1 MMVNSM
7 DNTIRVG
14 FLGAG
19 GFAQAHAYALDAL
32 KYYYADAPHL
42 EKIVVASPTPAHR
55 EAFAQRFGF
64 KTALPPEAIWERN
77 DLDALFILGPNE
89 THTPQLVRAIAQPNL
104 SLIYVEKP
112 VSISD
117 KELNTLEMV
126 SASGHAKFIMVGFE
140 FLQKAP
146 LRKALAHWRTG
157 VFGELIHFRAEY
169 LHSGYLDPEYR
180 QKKQHRFAP
189 IPVDGAMVDLG
200 THVLSLLTAFLGND
214 LRVKSALSSGRF
226 IDVPPEADLCTT
238 VLLEETTSGA
248 AGTLV
253 ASRVSAGVGEQLTLE
268 LRGSRG
274 ALLFD
279 SARPD
284 CYESYLPDEGWQ
296 RHEVNS
302 DYLPA
307 SKFSSD
313 YVPAGWLRALV
324 HSHYLFFGGE
334 PGISFIPDLA
344 HGIRVQRLVNQIAE
358 VLRDD

>member
-1 MMVNSM
+1 MSES
-7 DNTIRVG
+7 IRIG
-14 FLGAG
+14 FLGTG
-19 GFAQAHAYALDAL
+19 NFAQAHAYAMDAL
-32 KYYYADAPHL
+32 KYYYTDAPQI
-42 EKIVVASPTPAHR
+42 EKVVAASPTPAHR

-64 KTALPPEAIWERN
+64 ESALPPEAIWERN
-77 DLDALFILGPNE
+77 DLDALFILGPNGI
-89 THTPQLVRAIAQPNL
+89 HTPQLLRAITQDNL
-104 SLIYVEKP
+104 RRIYVEKP
-112 VSISD
+112 ISISN
-117 KELNTLEMV
+117 KELNALEKV
-126 SASGHAKFIMVGFE
+126 NASGHGKFIMVGFE

-146 LRKALAHWRTG
+146 LRKALAHWQTG

-169 LHSGYLDPEYR
+169 LHSSYLDPQYR
-180 QKKQHRFAP
+180 LKKQNRFSP

-200 THVLSLLTAFLGND
+200 THVLSLLTAFLGNN
-214 LRVKSALSSGRF
+214 LQAKSALASGRF
-226 IDVPPEADLCTT
+226 KDVPPETDLCAT

-253 ASRVSAGVGEQLTLE
+253 ASRVSAGTGDQLTLE

-279 SARPD
+279 TARPD
-284 CYESYLPDEGWQ
+284 CYESYLPDAGWQ

-307 SKFSSD
+307 SKFSSA

-324 HSHYLFFGGE
+324 HNHYLFFGGE

-344 HGIRVQRLVNQIAE
+344 HGIRVQHLIQDITVALQSS
-358 VLRDD
+358 

>member
-1 MMVNSM
+1 MGNK
-7 DNTIRVG
+7 IRVG

-19 GFAQAHAYALDAL
+19 GFAQAHAYALDTL
-32 KYYYADAPHL
+32 KYYYADAPQI
-42 EKIVVASPTPAHR
+42 EKVVVASPNPGHR

-64 KTALPPEAIWERN
+64 ETSLAPEAIWERN
-77 DLDALFILGPNE
+77 DLDALFILGPNQ
-89 THTPQLVRAIAQPNL
+89 THTPQLLRAIDQSNL
-104 SLIYVEKP
+104 KRIYVEKP
-112 VSISD
+112 VSISA
-117 KELNTLEMV
+117 KELSSLEMGI
-126 SASGHAKFIMVGFE
+126 SSEHDKFIMVGFE

-146 LRKALAHWRTG
+146 LRKALNHWHTG

-180 QKKQHRFAP
+180 LKKQHRFAP
-189 IPVDGAMVDLG
+189 MPIDGAMVDLG
-200 THVLSLLTAFLGND
+200 THVLSLLTAFLGNN
-214 LRVKSALSSGRF
+214 LQVKSALSSGHF
-226 IDVPPEADLCTT
+226 KDVPPETDLCTT
-238 VLLEETTSGA
+238 VLLEETASGA

-253 ASRVSAGVGEQLTLE
+253 ASRVSAGTGDQLTFE

-274 ALLFD
+274 ALVFD

-284 CYESYLPDEGWQ
+284 CYESYLPDTGWQ

-334 PGISFIPDLA
+334 PGISFIPDLV
-344 HGIRVQRLVNQIAE
+344 HGIRVQHLVNEIAE
-358 VLRDD
+358 VLLKN